1 MLGENLH
8 RGRAGASVGVLGD
21 KTILVMANHGVMTVG
36 RTVAEAYDRLYY
48 IERAAQ
54 AQLYAMWTG
63 RPLHLLSDE
72 AVEETVAQ
80 FRSGPRY
87 GDRPAAEHHFD
98 ALKRQLER
106 QGETGYRE

>member
-1 MLGENLH
+1 MLGE
-8 RGRAGASVGVLGD
+8 

-72 AVEETVAQ
+72 VVAETIAQ
-80 FRSGPRY
+80 FRGGPRY
-87 GDRPAAEHHFD
+87 GNRPAAEHHFD